1 MAEPAAKLDGDEE
14 RRMTAEEFLRR
25 PDDADGTKYELV
37 DGVLRAMSP
46 ATVHHGAIQALVAVR
61 IGSHLLDANS
71 PCIAVTEP
79 AVEIRVRAKENRRI
93 PDIGVTCSPYAQRTV
108 DLPDPILL
116 VEILSPGNRKETM
129 ENVRAYMTIPSVR
142 EILVVNSIGFGVQLL
157 RRQEDG
163 HWPSDFTTFDADGDL
178 TLESIGLTMP
188 AKSFYPP
195 APPSES

>member
-1 MAEPAAKLDGDEE
+1 MADAVTKFDSDDG
-14 RRMTAEEFLRR
+14 RRMTLDEYLQH

-46 ATVHHGAIQALVAVR
+46 ATVHHGAIQMLIGLR
-61 IGSHLLDANS
+61 IGNHLLNANS

-79 AVEIRVRAKENRRI
+79 AVEIRFRANENRRI
-93 PDIGVTCSPYAQRTV
+93 PDIGVTCSRYTQQTV
-108 DLPDPILL
+108 DLPDPVLL

-142 EILVVNSIGFGVQLL
+142 EILVVNSIGFDVRLL

-163 HWPSDFTTFDADGDL
+163 HWPADFTSFEADQDM
-178 TLESIGLTMP
+178 TLESIGLTIP
-188 AKSFYPP
+188 ANNLYPP
-195 APPSES
+195 SPSSES